1 MKRSLIL
8 VLLMS
13 ACAPIIAQKKA
24 PKTDPSVTIAMKPEA
39 WTAKNNSAMKFADH
53 NGVPSM
59 EITVGGET
67 VTANNVNFGNGT
79 IEFDVEF
86 IAGFMGFYFHRE
98 SEEEGE
104 IFYLRNRP
112 GDATAT
118 DAIQYAPIIKK
129 VNMWD
134 MYPHYQTAAK
144 FKQGE
149 WTHVKLVISGNQMLV
164 YVNDIDPTLVVPRLE
179 GNVKT
184 GTIGFSG
191 TCFVS
196 NLVLKPNQV
205 EGLNPMGEFDPVYN
219 DNRYISSWYVSEP
232 VDFPQGQECSSS
244 NLPGLQT
251 KWQKITAER
260 AGLINVTRLYGQST
274 SRRMVWLRTTLVS
287 KGEQKRKID
296 LGFSDE
302 VWVILNGRTAY
313 IDKNLYAQ
321 DMRKSPDGRISTE
334 NSRFEVSLKDGKNDL
349 LIGLA
354 NDFFGWGIIA
364 RFENRQGIEFEDY
377 VPEMINKEF
386 EPYFGTYASKD
397 VQYKLKVFQMNNKL
411 WVQPTGEG
419 PISSENAGNGVF
431 KIENVGI
438 TLEFNAADKKMTFK
452 RGPSTYTFAKE

>member
-1 MKRSLIL
+1 M
-8 VLLMS
+8 MS
-13 ACAPIIAQKKA
+13 ACAQIIAQKKTA
-24 PKTDPSVTIAMKPEA
+24 KTDVTVTNIAMKPEN
-39 WTAKNNSAMKFADH
+39 WTAKKTTTLKFADH

-59 EITVGGET
+59 EITEGGET
-67 VTANNVNFGNGT
+67 VTANNVNFSNGT

-98 SEEEGE
+98 SEDEGE

-134 MYPHYQTAAK
+134 MYPQYQTAAL
-144 FKQGE
+144 FKQKE
-149 WTHVKLVISGNQMLV
+149 WTHIKLVISGNQMLV
-164 YVNDIDPTLVVPRLE
+164 YVNSMNPTLVVPRLE
-179 GNVKT
+179 GNSKT

-196 NLVLKPNQV
+196 NMVLKPNQV
-205 EGLNPMGEFDPVYN
+205 EGLNPMGEYDPVYN
-219 DNRYISSWYVSEP
+219 DNRYIGSWYVSEP
-232 VDFPQGQECSSS
+232 IDFPQGQECSSS
-244 NLPGLQT
+244 NPPDFKT

-260 AGLINVTRLYGQST
+260 NGLVNVTRVYGQST

-302 VWVILNGRTAY
+302 VWVMVNGRTAFA
-313 IDKNLYAQ
+313 DKNLYTQ
-321 DMRKSPDGRISTE
+321 DMRKSPDGRISID
-334 NSRFEVSLKDGKNDL
+334 NSSFEISLKDGKNDI

-364 RFENRQGIEFEDY
+364 RLENRMGIEFVDY
-377 VPEMINKEF
+377 VPEVLNKEF
-386 EPYFGTYASKD
+386 EPYFGTYASTQ
-397 VQYKLKVFQMNNKL
+397 VPIKLKVFQSNNKL
-411 WVQPTGEG
+411 AVQPTGEG
-419 PISSENAGNGVF
+419 PLITENAGNGVF
-431 KIENVGI
+431 KFDNIAF
-438 TLEFNAADKKMTFK
+438 EFGAMGKMVFK
-452 RGPSTYTFAKE
+452 RGATVYEFAKQ